1 MCLAVHACSRL
12 AAFLLSLATVRLL
25 RLSFSDALCW
35 SSPPPRVYRVD
46 HEIEAVLSITLA
58 DLAQLCCVCPSDRL
72 TVMRMQMNK
81 MMKLGVKE
89 LIKLCIYCWGHPLLY
104 TCSGSVAVWMLLS
117 GNLQHKRTTSICI
130 SLDLSQHAMQEPE
143 HVHQEWLQLLHQ
155 HGSIKHLNVDPG
167 REVRYTANC
176 AGVLSAILGFN
187 PTRWSVQPAVSGSI
201 SGVTK
206 DLGRA
211 E

>member
-72 TVMRMQMNK
+72 TVMRMQMN
-81 MMKLGVKE
+81 
-89 LIKLCIYCWGHPLLY
+89 
-104 TCSGSVAVWMLLS
+104 
-117 GNLQHKRTTSICI
+117 KRTTSICI